1 MINSQKRSI
10 YIEKVYMI
18 DFNTEYFSNGNYFF
32 LKDRGDKIS
41 LYYSNADTLTESRK
55 NDDRMDFDKKNSKNV
70 KTMINNILKS
80 KKKLSKGD
88 IKKRFDRAKT
98 SGEIEELVDDD
109 GTMLSS
115 KIPNINHALTPRKTM
130 DQTVQ
135 MSRTT
140 NDPVMR
146 GYRVYYGESEEG
158 TDEVINEVDYSEA
171 FGYEET
177 KDMDFKNTVKTLKKM
192 GVENAV
198 ERAKEFGKLPNQK
211 KEDGELRQRLSEKE
225 TLEERQHRLMKKM
238 VEDIL
243 TKKPKTDSDVIKKDT
258 GVSKIL
264 LKNIQ
269 SIKKI
274 ADKEG
279 ISLNMLIKALKT
291 NE

>member
-1 MINSQKRSI
+1 MIN
-10 YIEKVYMI
+10 
-18 DFNTEYFSNGNYFF
+18 FNTEYFGNNCYFYM
-32 LKDRGDKIS
+32 KDRGDKIS
-41 LYYSNADTLTESRK
+41 LYYNVAETLTESRK
-55 NDDRMDFDKKNSKNV
+55 SDEKIEFDKKDEKKVKGLVSSAMKTKSKV
-70 KTMINNILKS
+70 SKKALDRKLKGIKS
-80 KKKLSKGD
+80 KK
-88 IKKRFDRAKT
+88 
-98 SGEIEELVDDD
+98 EIDELVDED
-109 GTMLSS
+109 GSLLGSRIPYINKTLSP
-115 KIPNINHALTPRKTM
+115 KKTT
-130 DQTVQ
+130 DQTVV
-135 MSRTT
+135 MARTT
-140 NDPVMR
+140 NDPVTR

-177 KDMDFKNTVKTLKKM
+177 KDMDYHDTVKTLKKM
-192 GVENAV
+192 GVDNAV
-198 ERAKEFGKLPNQK
+198 ERAKQFGKLP
-211 KEDGELRQRLSEKE
+211 KEEVEGGELRQRLSEKE

-279 ISLNMLIKALKT
+279 ITINALIKALKS

>member
-1 MINSQKRSI
+1 MIN
-10 YIEKVYMI
+10 
-18 DFNTEYFSNGNYFF
+18 FNTEYFSNGHYFF

-41 LYYSNADTLTESRK
+41 IYYSTADTLTESRK
-55 NDDRMDFDKKNSKNV
+55 NDDRMDFDKKNLKNV
-70 KTMINNILKS
+70 KSMINSVLKS

-88 IKKRFDRAKT
+88 IKKRLEKSKT
-98 SGEIEELVDDD
+98 SGEIGEFVDDD

-130 DQTVQ
+130 DQTIQ
-135 MSRTT
+135 MTRTT
-140 NDPVMR
+140 NDPVTR

-158 TDEVINEVDYSEA
+158 SDDVINEVDYSEA

-177 KDMDFKNTVKTLKKM
+177 KDMDYKDTVKTLEEM
-192 GVENAV
+192 GVENAE
-198 ERAKEFGKLPNQK
+198 ERAEEFGKLPKAK

-225 TLEERQHRLMKKM
+225 TIEERQHRLMKKM

>member
-1 MINSQKRSI
+1 MKEFINQTNTKQMFDIIILLLLGSDDMINMAGLLIGLIK
-10 YIEKVYMI
+10 
-18 DFNTEYFSNGNYFF
+18 
-32 LKDRGDKIS
+32 
-41 LYYSNADTLTESRK
+41 
-55 NDDRMDFDKKNSKNV
+55 DKKNSKNV

-88 IKKRFDRAKT
+88 IKKRFDKAKT

-115 KIPNINHALTPRKTM
+115 KIPNLNMYLTPKKTM

-146 GYRVYYGESEEG
+146 GYRVYYGESEEE
-158 TDEVINEVDYSEA
+158 TDEIINEVDYSEA

-177 KDMDFKNTVKTLKKM
+177 KDMDFKNTVNTLLDM
-192 GVENAV
+192 GVENAE
-198 ERAKEFGKLPNQK
+198 ERAEEFGKMRKAK
-211 KEDGELRQRLSEKE
+211 KKNGILKQRLAEKE

-279 ISLNMLIKALKT
+279 ISINALIKALKS

>member
-1 MINSQKRSI
+1 MIN
-10 YIEKVYMI
+10 
-18 DFNTEYFSNGNYFF
+18 FNTEYFSNGHYFF

-41 LYYSNADTLTESRK
+41 LYYSTADTLTESRK

-70 KTMINNILKS
+70 KSMINSILKS

-88 IKKRFDRAKT
+88 IKKRFDKAKT

-146 GYRVYYGESEEG
+146 GYRVYYGESEERS
-158 TDEVINEVDYSEA
+158 DEVINEIDFDGT
-171 FGYEET
+171 FGWRET
-177 KDMDFKNTVKTLKKM
+177 QNMDFEDTVKKLKEM

-279 ISLNMLIKALKT
+279 ISVNMLIKALKS

>member
-1 MINSQKRSI
+1 MIN
-10 YIEKVYMI
+10 
-18 DFNTEYFSNGNYFF
+18 FNTEYFSNGNYFF

-41 LYYSNADTLTESRK
+41 LYYSTADTLTESRK

-70 KTMINNILKS
+70 KSMINSILKS

-88 IKKRFDRAKT
+88 IKKRLEKTKT

-146 GYRVYYGESEEG
+146 GYRVYYGESEEE
-158 TDEVINEVDYSEA
+158 TDEVISEVDYSEA

-177 KDMDFKNTVKTLKKM
+177 KDMDFNDTVDTLTDM
-192 GVENAV
+192 GVENAE
-198 ERAKEFGKLPNQK
+198 ERAEEFGKLPK
-211 KEDGELRQRLSEKE
+211 ARKHKGKLRQRLSEKE

>member
-1 MINSQKRSI
+1 MIN
-10 YIEKVYMI
+10 
-18 DFNTEYFSNGNYFF
+18 FNTEYFSNGNYFF
-32 LKDRGDKIS
+32 LKDRGNKIS
-41 LYYSNADTLTESRK
+41 LYYSTADTLTESRK

-88 IKKRFDRAKT
+88 IKKRFDKAKT

-146 GYRVYYGESEEG
+146 GYRVYYGESEEE
-158 TDEVINEVDYSEA
+158 TDEVISEVDYSEA

-177 KDMDFKNTVKTLKKM
+177 KDMDFNDTVDTLTDM
-192 GVENAV
+192 GVENAE
-198 ERAKEFGKLPNQK
+198 ERAEEFGKLPK
-211 KEDGELRQRLSEKE
+211 ARKHKGKLRQRLSEKE

>member
-1 MINSQKRSI
+1 MIN
-10 YIEKVYMI
+10 
-18 DFNTEYFSNGNYFF
+18 FNTEYFSNGNYFF

-41 LYYSNADTLTESRK
+41 LYYSTADTLTESRK

-88 IKKRFDRAKT
+88 IKKRFDNSKT

-115 KIPNINHALTPRKTM
+115 KIPNLNMALTPRKTM
-130 DQTVQ
+130 DQTVH

-140 NDPVMR
+140 NDPITR

-177 KDMDFKNTVKTLKKM
+177 KDMDYKDTVKTLEDM
-192 GVENAV
+192 GVENAE
-198 ERAKEFGKLPNQK
+198 ERADEFGKIRKAK
-211 KEDGELRQRLSEKE
+211 KKNGILKQRLAEKE

-279 ISLNMLIKALKT
+279 ISINALIKALKS

>member
-1 MINSQKRSI
+1 MIN
-10 YIEKVYMI
+10 
-18 DFNTEYFSNGNYFF
+18 FNTEYFSNGNYFF

-41 LYYSNADTLTESRK
+41 LYYSTADTLTESRK

-88 IKKRFDRAKT
+88 IKKRFDNSKT

-146 GYRVYYGESEEG
+146 GYRVYYGESEEE
-158 TDEVINEVDYSEA
+158 TDEVISEVDYSEA

-177 KDMDFKNTVKTLKKM
+177 KDMDFNDTVDTLLDM
-192 GVENAV
+192 GVENAE
-198 ERAKEFGKLPNQK
+198 ERADEFGKIRKAK
-211 KEDGELRQRLSEKE
+211 KKNGILKQRLAEKE

-279 ISLNMLIKALKT
+279 ISINALIKALKS

>member
-1 MINSQKRSI
+1 
-10 YIEKVYMI
+10 MI

-146 GYRVYYGESEEG
+146 GYRVYYGESKKG
-158 TDEVINEVDYSEA
+158 TGEVINEVDYSEA

-211 KEDGELRQRLSEKE
+211 KEDGELKQRLSEKE

-243 TKKPKTDSDVIKKDT
+243 TKKPKSDSDVIKKDN

-279 ISLNMLIKALKT
+279 ISINALIKALKS

>member
-1 MINSQKRSI
+1 
-10 YIEKVYMI
+10 
-18 DFNTEYFSNGNYFF
+18 
-32 LKDRGDKIS
+32 
-41 LYYSNADTLTESRK
+41 
-55 NDDRMDFDKKNSKNV
+55 MDFDKKNSKNV
-70 KTMINNILKS
+70 KSMINSILKS

-88 IKKRFDRAKT
+88 IKKRLEKTKT

-146 GYRVYYGESEEG
+146 GYRVYYGEGKEG
-158 TDEVINEVDYSEA
+158 SDEVINEVDYSEA

-211 KEDGELRQRLSEKE
+211 KEDGELKQRLSEKE
-225 TLEERQHRLMKKM
+225 TIEERQHRLMKKM

-279 ISLNMLIKALKT
+279 ISVNMLIKALKS

>member
-1 MINSQKRSI
+1 MIN
-10 YIEKVYMI
+10 
-18 DFNTEYFSNGNYFF
+18 FNTEYFSNGNYFF

-41 LYYSNADTLTESRK
+41 LYYSTADTLTESRK

-88 IKKRFDRAKT
+88 IKKRFDKAKT

-146 GYRVYYGESEEG
+146 GYRVYYGEGKEG
-158 TDEVINEVDYSEA
+158 SDEVISEVDYSEA

-177 KDMDFKNTVKTLKKM
+177 KDMDFKNTVNTLLDM
-192 GVENAV
+192 GVENAE
-198 ERAKEFGKLPNQK
+198 ERAEEFGKLPK
-211 KEDGELRQRLSEKE
+211 ARKHKGKLKQRLSEKE

-279 ISLNMLIKALKT
+279 ISVNMLIKALKS

>member
-1 MINSQKRSI
+1 MIN
-10 YIEKVYMI
+10 
-18 DFNTEYFSNGNYFF
+18 FNTEYFSNGHYFF

-41 LYYSNADTLTESRK
+41 VYYSTADTLTESRK
-55 NDDRMDFDKKNSKNV
+55 NDERIDVSKKNSKNI
-70 KTMINNILKS
+70 KSMINNILKS
-80 KKKLSKGD
+80 NKKLSKGD
-88 IKKRFDRAKT
+88 IKKRFDKAKT

-146 GYRVYYGESEEG
+146 GYRVYYGEGKENTE
-158 TDEVINEVDYSEA
+158 EVINEVDYSEA

-177 KDMDFKNTVKTLKKM
+177 RDMDYKDTVKTLEEM
-192 GVENAV
+192 GVENAE
-198 ERAKEFGKLPNQK
+198 ERAKEFGKLPK
-211 KEDGELRQRLSEKE
+211 AEVEDGELRQRLSEKE

-243 TKKPKTDSDVIKKDT
+243 TKKPKTDSGVIKKDT

-279 ISLNMLIKALKT
+279 ISINALIKALKS

>member
-1 MINSQKRSI
+1 MIN
-10 YIEKVYMI
+10 
-18 DFNTEYFSNGNYFF
+18 FNTEYFSNGNYFF

-41 LYYSNADTLTESRK
+41 LYYSTADTLTESRK

-88 IKKRFDRAKT
+88 IKKRFDNSKT

-115 KIPNINHALTPRKTM
+115 KIPNLNMALTPRKTM
-130 DQTVQ
+130 DQTVH

-140 NDPVMR
+140 NDPITR

-158 TDEVINEVDYSEA
+158 SDEVINEVDYSEA

-177 KDMDFKNTVKTLKKM
+177 KDMDFKDTVKTLKEM
-192 GVENAV
+192 GVENAI
-198 ERAKEFGKLPNQK
+198 ERAKQFGKLPKQK
-211 KEDGELRQRLSEKE
+211 REDGELKQRLSEKDSI
-225 TLEERQHRLMKKM
+225 EEQQRKKMIKM
-238 VEDIL
+238 VEDML
-243 TKKPKTDSDVIKKDT
+243 TKKSSNNSDVVKDK
-258 GVSKIL
+258 GISKIL

-279 ISLNMLIKALKT
+279 ISINMLIKALKS

>member
-1 MINSQKRSI
+1 MIN
-10 YIEKVYMI
+10 
-18 DFNTEYFSNGNYFF
+18 FNTEYFSNGNYFF
-32 LKDRGDKIS
+32 LKDRGNKIS
-41 LYYSNADTLTESRK
+41 LYYSTADTLTESRK

-88 IKKRFDRAKT
+88 IKKRFDNSKT

-115 KIPNINHALTPRKTM
+115 KIPNLNMALTPRKTM
-130 DQTVQ
+130 DQTVH

-140 NDPVMR
+140 NDPITR
-146 GYRVYYGESEEG
+146 GYRVYYGEGKEG
-158 TDEVINEVDYSEA
+158 TDEVISEVDYSEA

-177 KDMDFKNTVKTLKKM
+177 KDMDFNDTVDTLTDM
-192 GVENAV
+192 GVENAE
-198 ERAKEFGKLPNQK
+198 ERAEEFGKLPK
-211 KEDGELRQRLSEKE
+211 ARKHKGKLRQRLSEKE

>member
-1 MINSQKRSI
+1 MIN
-10 YIEKVYMI
+10 
-18 DFNTEYFSNGNYFF
+18 FNTEYFSNGNYFF

-41 LYYSNADTLTESRK
+41 LYYSTADTLTESRK

-88 IKKRFDRAKT
+88 IKKRFDKAKT

-115 KIPNINHALTPRKTM
+115 KIPNLNMALTPKKTM

-146 GYRVYYGESEEG
+146 GYRVYYGEGKEG
-158 TDEVINEVDYSEA
+158 SDDVINEVDYSEA

-177 KDMDFKNTVKTLKKM
+177 KDMDFKNTVNTLLDM
-192 GVENAV
+192 GVENAE
-198 ERAKEFGKLPNQK
+198 ERAEEFGKMRKAK
-211 KEDGELRQRLSEKE
+211 KKNGILKQRLAEKE

-279 ISLNMLIKALKT
+279 ISVNMLIKALKS

>member
-1 MINSQKRSI
+1 MIN
-10 YIEKVYMI
+10 
-18 DFNTEYFSNGNYFF
+18 FNTEYFSNGNYFF

-41 LYYSNADTLTESRK
+41 LYYSTADTLTESRK

-88 IKKRFDRAKT
+88 IKKRFDKSKT

-115 KIPNINHALTPRKTM
+115 KIPNLNMALTPRKTM
-130 DQTVQ
+130 DQTVH

-140 NDPVMR
+140 NDPITR

-177 KDMDFKNTVKTLKKM
+177 KDMDYKDTVKTLEEM
-192 GVENAV
+192 GVENAE
-198 ERAKEFGKLPNQK
+198 ERADEFGKIRKAK
-211 KEDGELRQRLSEKE
+211 KKNGILKQRLAEKE

-279 ISLNMLIKALKT
+279 ISVNMLIKALKS

>member
-1 MINSQKRSI
+1 MIN
-10 YIEKVYMI
+10 
-18 DFNTEYFSNGNYFF
+18 FNTEYFSNGNYFF

-41 LYYSNADTLTESRK
+41 LYYSTADTLTESRK

-88 IKKRFDRAKT
+88 IKKRFDKAKT

-115 KIPNINHALTPRKTM
+115 KIPNLNMALTPRKTM
-130 DQTVQ
+130 DQTVH

-140 NDPVMR
+140 NDPITR

-177 KDMDFKNTVKTLKKM
+177 KDMDYNDTVKTLEEM
-192 GVENAV
+192 GVENAE
-198 ERAKEFGKLPNQK
+198 ERADEFGKIRKAK
-211 KEDGELRQRLSEKE
+211 KKNGILKQRLAEKE

>member
-1 MINSQKRSI
+1 MIN
-10 YIEKVYMI
+10 
-18 DFNTEYFSNGNYFF
+18 FNTEYFSNGNYFF

-41 LYYSNADTLTESRK
+41 LYYSTADTLTESRK

-70 KTMINNILKS
+70 KSMINSILKS

-88 IKKRFDRAKT
+88 IKKRFDKAKT

-158 TDEVINEVDYSEA
+158 TDEIINEVDYSEA

>member
-1 MINSQKRSI
+1 MIN
-10 YIEKVYMI
+10 
-18 DFNTEYFSNGNYFF
+18 FNTEYFSNGNYFF

-41 LYYSNADTLTESRK
+41 LYYSTADTLTESRK

-88 IKKRFDRAKT
+88 IKKRFDKAKT

-115 KIPNINHALTPRKTM
+115 KIPNLNMYLTPKKTM

-146 GYRVYYGESEEG
+146 GYRVYYGESEEE
-158 TDEVINEVDYSEA
+158 TDEIINEVDYSEA

-177 KDMDFKNTVKTLKKM
+177 KDMDFKNTVNTLLDM
-192 GVENAV
+192 GVENAE
-198 ERAKEFGKLPNQK
+198 ERAEEFGKMRKAK
-211 KEDGELRQRLSEKE
+211 KKNGILKQRLAEKE

-279 ISLNMLIKALKT
+279 ISINALIKALKS

>member
-1 MINSQKRSI
+1 
-10 YIEKVYMI
+10 
-18 DFNTEYFSNGNYFF
+18 
-32 LKDRGDKIS
+32 
-41 LYYSNADTLTESRK
+41 
-55 NDDRMDFDKKNSKNV
+55 MD
-70 KTMINNILKS
+70 
-80 KKKLSKGD
+80 
-88 IKKRFDRAKT
+88 
-98 SGEIEELVDDD
+98 
-109 GTMLSS
+109 
-115 KIPNINHALTPRKTM
+115 H
-130 DQTVQ
+130 TVH
-135 MSRTT
+135 MSRTA
-140 NDPVMR
+140 NDLITR

-177 KDMDFKNTVKTLKKM
+177 KDMDYKDTVKTLEEM
-192 GVENAV
+192 GVENAE
-198 ERAKEFGKLPNQK
+198 ERADEFGKIRKAK
-211 KEDGELRQRLSEKE
+211 KKNGILKQRLAEKE

-279 ISLNMLIKALKT
+279 ISVNMLIKALKS